1 MLSHFNPHWSVQVLV
16 VLVHQYM
23 CSFRHG
29 SGRKAKARVK
39 DRRGHINKRDK
50 DQVDILQYQ
59 IPLATRKGGSEILP
73 SDSSLSI
80 RWHTVTTK
88 QALQARHL
96 PDQDSQL
103 SLLYWRKFFNCQLGL
118 RSPGLFS
125 HHCQCFDSQSHSQL
139 NVACVKK
146 VAFRTPKEN
155 GMLTGSIR
163 NQQFSEK
170 QTGKGTHQDSQHDLG
185 DAIAST
191 NLEHQPML
199 GKQSLSVPTRN
210 QRKPHSERNMPSLN
224 RQVC

>member
-1 MLSHFNPHWSVQVLV
+1 MLSHFSPHWSVQVLV

-103 SLLYWRKFFNCQLGL
+103 SLLYWRKYFN
-118 RSPGLFS
+118 
-125 HHCQCFDSQSHSQL
+125 CQCFDSQSHSQL

-199 GKQSLSVPTRN
+199 GKQSFSVPTRN